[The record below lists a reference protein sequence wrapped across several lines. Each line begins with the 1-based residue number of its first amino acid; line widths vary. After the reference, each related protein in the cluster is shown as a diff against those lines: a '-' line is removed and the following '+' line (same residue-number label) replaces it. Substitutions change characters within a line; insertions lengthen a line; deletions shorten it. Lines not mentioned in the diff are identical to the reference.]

1 MKYFSAQVRVW
12 SSQKF
17 CKLKDT
23 AALLSKAEIGG
34 VTDTQAREPIAQ
46 GCEPTLLDL
55 RARTTTSTTFAP
67 TRKTKGTCVYSHG
80 VPS

>member
-34 VTDTQAREPIAQ
+34 VTETHLREPIAKVAS
-46 GCEPTLLDL
+46 
-55 RARTTTSTTFAP
+55 R
-67 TRKTKGTCVYSHG
+67 
-80 VPS
+80 